1 MSRGAGRPPQ
11 TVVCGINAVASL
23 LRRSPERVVA
33 VYLQAD
39 LGRKRLGRIAPELDR
54 APVDVRRVGVEQL
67 TELARTA
74 NHQGVVAQVEP
85 APVVGEAEA
94 RALVERALVEAT
106 ERPLILVLDGI
117 EDPRNFGACLRSADA
132 AGVNLV
138 VTARSRNV
146 GITAAVSK
154 VASGAAETQPVAQV
168 GNLVRFLEYLHDV
181 GVWIVGADG
190 TAPESLYEADLTGP
204 VAIVLGAE
212 GRGLRR
218 LTRERC
224 DALVS
229 LPMHGTV
236 DSLNISVA
244 AGICLYETVRQRRSG
259 GLDR

>member
-1 MSRGAGRPPQ
+1 MSRRANRPRQ
-11 TVVCGINAVASL
+11 AVVCGINAVASL
-23 LRRSPERVVA
+23 LQRSPERVMA

-39 LGRKRLGRIAPELDR
+39 LGRKRLGRIGPALDR
-54 APVDVRRVGVEQL
+54 TPVDVRRVDAGQL
-67 TELARTA
+67 TELARTSA
-74 NHQGVVAQVEP
+74 HQGVVAQVEP
-85 APVVGEAEA
+85 APVIGEAEA
-94 RALVERALVEAT
+94 RALAEEKEQA
-106 ERPLILVLDGI
+106 LILVLDGI

-132 AGVNLV
+132 AGADLV

-154 VASGAAETQPVAQV
+154 VASGAAEAQPVAQV
-168 GNLVRFLEYLHDV
+168 GNLARFLEHLRDA

-190 TAPESLYEADLTGP
+190 AAPASLYETDLTGS

-244 AGICLYETVRQRRSG
+244 AGICLYEALRQRRG
-259 GLDR
+259 GP